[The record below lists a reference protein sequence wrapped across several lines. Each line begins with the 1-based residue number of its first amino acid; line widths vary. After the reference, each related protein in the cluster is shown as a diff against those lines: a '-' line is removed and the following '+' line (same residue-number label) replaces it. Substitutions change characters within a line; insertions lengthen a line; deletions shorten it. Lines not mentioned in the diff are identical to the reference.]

1 MDIVQEKK
9 WIKSELDNID
19 DERIILAVK
28 SLIEHSRLKDE
39 LFSQLTVE
47 ELKRRALQSEKDIKE
62 GNVISLE
69 DLEKESQNW

>member
-1 MDIVQEKK
+1 MDIIKEKK
-9 WIKSELDNID
+9 WIKSELDNIN

-28 SLIEHSRLKDE
+28 SLIDHARLKEE
-39 LFSQLTVE
+39 LFSQLTIE
-47 ELKRRALQSEKDIKE
+47 ELKRRALQSEKDIQE